1 MTNSRGGIYFVS
13 FMEDQRY
20 IKIGRAKS
28 FRERFRHLCGD
39 VPYNLKIEL
48 LIDVNEGTPV
58 EQFEERER
66 LEKEYQARF
75 IKQHANG
82 EWFATNNYVFAEIA
96 RLQKELDFTPF
107 IFERNNSNQIN
118 KLLLEAEG
126 EPDLNP
132 E

>member
-1 MTNSRGGIYFVS
+1 VS

-20 IKIGRAKS
+20 IKIGKS
-28 FRERFRHLCGD
+28 KNFQERFRHICGC
-39 VPYNLKIEL
+39 VPYDLKIEL
-48 LIDVNEGTPV
+48 LIDVNEGTRV
-58 EQFEERER
+58 DQVAERER

-75 IKQHANG
+75 IKYQASG
-82 EWFATNNYVFAEIA
+82 EWFATSNEMFKELS
-96 RLQKELDFTPF
+96 RLQKVLDFTPF
-107 IFERNNSNQIN
+107 IFTRKNSHQIN